1 MTNYTAQ
8 LTQTETTLLNA
19 AAAVSIAA
27 TSASKAIAAHARTF
41 YANEIATGL
50 LQADIAQS
58 ARTYRT
64 LYCEHVAPRVRQL
77 ATAALYA
84 AVFSC
89 VAMAFAVSHTLSC
102 WANDSEQRAIA
113 AARIAAHDQESAEP
127 TLAATQTSV
136 KTLARA
142 LAVFLVKGLKLALW
156 LEQAIVTAYFSY
168 LANWKKLQRSV
179 RNFAR

>member
-19 AAAVSIAA
+19 VAAVSIAA

-41 YANEIATGL
+41 YANEIASGL

-58 ARTYRT
+58 ARTLQA
-64 LYCEHVAPRVRQL
+64 LYTAHVAPRVRQL

-89 VAMAFAVSHTLSC
+89 VAMAFAVSHTLKC

-127 TLAATQTSV
+127 TLAATQASV
-136 KTLARA
+136 KTLARG
-142 LAVFLVKGLKLALW
+142 LGVSLLQGLKLALW
-156 LEQAIVTAYFSY
+156 LEQAIVTAYFAY
-168 LANWKKLQRSV
+168 LAQWVRLQRQV

>member
-1 MTNYTAQ
+1 MTYTTQ

-19 AAAVSIAA
+19 IAAVSIAA

-41 YANEIATGL
+41 HANEIATGL

-64 LYCEHVAPRVRQL
+64 LYCEHVAPRLRQL
-77 ATAALYA
+77 ASAALYA
-84 AVFSC
+84 AVFAC
-89 VAMAFAVSHTLSC
+89 VAMAFAVSHTLKS
-102 WANDSEQRAIA
+102 WQQDSGERAIA
-113 AARIAAHDQESAEP
+113 AARIAAHDQESAE
-127 TLAATQTSV
+127 LAFSATQTSV

-142 LAVFLVKGLKLALW
+142 LGVSLLQGLKFALW

-168 LANWKKLQRSV
+168 LAQWARLQRSV